1 MFVVVVPSFS
11 CVDLCCVALS
21 SSDAN
26 HRGRAAFVTPA
37 RMIQIQQ
44 RRGFKHN
51 INPEVESGLV
61 QSHVCDPEDLDS
73 DFHLSG
79 SLVLPPNHSDTKEDV

>member
-1 MFVVVVPSFS
+1 MMCLLLSFCPFPALTCVV
-11 CVDLCCVALS
+11 LRWA
-21 SSDAN
+21 
-26 HRGRAAFVTPA
+26 GRMLTTEAA

-73 DFHLSG
+73 DVHLSG
-79 SLVLPPNHSDTKEDV
+79 SLVLPPNHSETKEDV